1 MSRALAL
8 VREGVRRAVLHPL
21 RSALT
26 ALTCAV
32 AIAVTV
38 NVISLSYGLDAD
50 IRGDVARF
58 GRYTID
64 VGRPPLIRPGAA
76 RTPFGEADEARIRAA
91 VEGLGAVVVP
101 LRERLASARGDAPE
115 PRLSLVATTPDY
127 PRTLSLSLVA
137 GRFLEANDRGLSVC
151 VLDASAAKGLF
162 PSRTPAEVVGR
173 RVALEGDSNLVGGG
187 GGEPVVVGVLGDPM
201 TYRAL
206 FDAFDENRKSRTL
219 AGALLAFRNVYVPA
233 DALPTGQLSRVSI
246 ALPDDARLERAA
258 DRLAAVYPRESP
270 TAGAGDA
277 GITTFV
283 RRDWMEALGSTTQTG
298 ALFGNIVWVLIVL
311 VACIML
317 STLNLI
323 TIRERYDE
331 LAVRRCEGA
340 RKGDVVLQVTAE
352 AVATSVV
359 GGLLGLPIGWAG
371 ATLLAR
377 IVDFPFRFE
386 SRYALP
392 AIGVAIALGLL
403 SSVVPARR
411 AAALDPAAVLSRRLT

>member
-1 MSRALAL
+1 MSRALSL
-8 VREGVRRAVLHPL
+8 IREGVSRAIAHPT
-21 RSALT
+21 RSLLT

-38 NVISLSYGLDAD
+38 NVISLSYGMDAD

-58 GRYTID
+58 GRLTID

-76 RTPFGEADEARIRAA
+76 RVPFGAEDERKVRAA
-91 VEGLGAVVVP
+91 VEGLSAVVVP
-101 LRERLASARGDAPE
+101 MRQRLAAARGDVVE
-115 PRLSLVATTPDY
+115 TRLSLVATTPEY
-127 PRTLSLSLVA
+127 PETLSLALLA
-137 GRFLEANDRGLSVC
+137 GRFFAASDRGLSVA
-151 VLDASAAKGLF
+151 VLDASTAKALF
-162 PSRTPAEVVGR
+162 PDRTPAQVLGRKVV
-173 RVALEGDSNLVGGG
+173 LEGDPA
-187 GGEPVVVGVLGDPM
+187 GEPVVVGVLADPM

-219 AGALLAFRNVYVPA
+219 AGALLAFRNVYVPE
-233 DALPTGQLSRVSI
+233 DALPAGELSRVSV

-258 DRLAAVYPRESP
+258 ERLGAIYPRSSP
-270 TAGAGDA
+270 TDGVADVA
-277 GITTFV
+277 ITTFV
-283 RRDWMEALGSTTQTG
+283 RRDWMDAIGGTTQTG
-298 ALFGNIVWVLIVL
+298 ALFGNIVWMLIVM

-340 RKGDVVLQVTAE
+340 RKGDIVLQVTAE

-359 GGLLGLPIGWAG
+359 GGLAGLPIGWAG
-371 ATLLAR
+371 AALLAR
-377 IVDFPFRFE
+377 IVEFPFRFE

-411 AAALDPAAVLSRRLT
+411 AASLDPAAILSRRLT

>member
-1 MSRALAL
+1 MLF
-8 VREGVRRAVLHPL
+8 REGVARAVAHPT
-21 RSALT
+21 RSLLT

-38 NVISLSYGLDAD
+38 NVISLSYGMDAD

-58 GRYTID
+58 GRLTID

-76 RTPFGEADEARIRAA
+76 RTPFTEEDERKVRAA
-91 VEGLGAVVVP
+91 VEGLGATVVP
-101 LRERLASARGDAPE
+101 MRQRLAAARGDAPE
-115 PRLSLVATTPDY
+115 TRLSLVATTPEY
-127 PRTLSLSLVA
+127 PKTLSLALVA
-137 GRFLEANDRGLSVC
+137 GRFLRPDEHGLSAC
-151 VLDASAAKGLF
+151 VLDASAAKALF
-162 PSRTPAEVVGR
+162 PGRTAEETIGR
-173 RVALEGDSNLVGGG
+173 KVLFEGEPH
-187 GGEPVVVGVLGDPM
+187 GEPVVVGVLSDPM

-219 AGALLAFRNVYVPA
+219 AGALLAFRNVYVPE
-233 DALPTGQLSRVSI
+233 DALPAGELSRVSI

-258 DRLAAVYPRESP
+258 DRLSAIYPRSSP
-270 TAGAGDA
+270 KDGVADVAV
-277 GITTFV
+277 TTFV
-283 RRDWMEALGSTTQTG
+283 RRDWMEALGGATQTG
-298 ALFGNIVWVLIVL
+298 ALFGNIVWILIVL

-340 RKGDVVLQVTAE
+340 RKGDIVLQVTAE

-359 GGLLGLPIGWAG
+359 GGLAGLPLGWAG
-371 ATLLAR
+371 AALLAR

-386 SRYALP
+386 GRYALP

>member
-1 MSRALAL
+1 MRRALSL
-8 VREGVRRAVLHPL
+8 IREGVSRAIAHPT
-21 RSALT
+21 RSLLT

-38 NVISLSYGLDAD
+38 NVISLSYGMDAD

-58 GRYTID
+58 GRLTID

-76 RTPFGEADEARIRAA
+76 RAPFGAEDERKVRAA
-91 VEGLGAVVVP
+91 VEGLSAVVVP
-101 LRERLASARGDAPE
+101 MRQRLAAARGDVVE
-115 PRLSLVATTPDY
+115 TRLSLVATTPEY
-127 PRTLSLSLVA
+127 PRTLSLPLLA
-137 GRFLEANDRGLSVC
+137 GRFLVASDRGLTVA
-151 VLDASAAKGLF
+151 VLDASTAKALF
-162 PSRTPAEVVGR
+162 PDRTPAQVLGRKVV
-173 RVALEGDSNLVGGG
+173 LEGDLSLEGQRA
-187 GGEPVVVGVLGDPM
+187 GEPVVVGVLADPM

-219 AGALLAFRNVYVPA
+219 AGALLAFRNVYVPE
-233 DALPTGQLSRVSI
+233 DALPAGELSRVSV

-258 DRLAAVYPRESP
+258 DRLGAIYPRSSP
-270 TAGAGDA
+270 TDGVADVAV
-277 GITTFV
+277 TTFV
-283 RRDWMEALGSTTQTG
+283 RRDWMDAIGGTTQTG
-298 ALFGNIVWVLIVL
+298 ALFGNIVWMLIVM

-340 RKGDVVLQVTAE
+340 RKGDIVLQVTAE
-352 AVATSVV
+352 AVATSLV
-359 GGLLGLPIGWAG
+359 GGLAGLPIGWAG
-371 ATLLAR
+371 AALLAR
-377 IVDFPFRFE
+377 IVEFPFRFE

-411 AAALDPAAVLSRRLT
+411 AASLDPAAVLSRRLT